1 MNLVTVHQGQLII
14 QEGQLTEREVTIQQL
29 MDEQE
34 RMELAAEDQVRAEC
48 CTPLTV

>member
-14 QEGQLTEREVTIQQL
+14 QEGQLTERELSIQHL

-34 RMELAAEDQVRAEC
+34 RMQIAAEDQVRAEC
-48 CTPLTV
+48 VARL